1 MGAVAMQ
8 SMGLDGKGVRNLRIN
23 VQATIGAIYC

>member
-8 SMGLDGKGVRNLRIN
+8 SMGLDGKGVHNLRIN
-23 VQATIGAIYC
+23 VPATIGAIYC